1 MTHSILLVEDE
12 PTARLLTARQLTRA
26 GFEVE
31 CVHNGADA
39 LAMLKTR
46 FFPLMLT
53 DWDMPKMSGVALC
66 KAVREMPLEGYVY
79 TILLTARE
87 GSANIIEGLAAGA
100 DDYLTKPVDENELR
114 ARLNTGLRI
123 LGLEQSL
130 RTANRRIHLLSIT
143 DALTSTY
150 NRRHLMERLPQEI
163 ETASRYSLPLS
174 VVLCDVDHF
183 KLVNDGH
190 GHHVGDEVLKGFA
203 KLLIEAARPG
213 IDWVVRYGGEEFVIV
228 LPETR
233 VVDAI
238 AIAEKARVAIA
249 AHLFE
254 LANTTLK
261 VTASF
266 GVAGFDTDRA
276 YRDASV
282 DSLIGA
288 ADGCL
293 YRSKKMGRNRVTGE
307 EVHSDGRANS

>member
-1 MTHSILLVEDE
+1 
-12 PTARLLTARQLTRA
+12 
-26 GFEVE
+26 
-31 CVHNGADA
+31 
-39 LAMLKTR
+39 
-46 FFPLMLT
+46 
-53 DWDMPKMSGVALC
+53 
-66 KAVREMPLEGYVY
+66 
-79 TILLTARE
+79 
-87 GSANIIEGLAAGA
+87 
-100 DDYLTKPVDENELR
+100 
-114 ARLNTGLRI
+114 
-123 LGLEQSL
+123 
-130 RTANRRIHLLSIT
+130 
-143 DALTSTY
+143 
-150 NRRHLMERLPQEI
+150 
-163 ETASRYSLPLS
+163 
-174 VVLCDVDHF
+174 VDHF

>member
-39 LAMLKTR
+39 LAMLRTR

-249 AHLFE
+249 AHLFK

-266 GVAGFDTDRA
+266 GVAGFDTARA

-307 EVHSDGRANS
+307 EVHPDGRANS